1 MVFATGCG
9 CAATGA
15 ATVGFGVAACSLV
28 CVALRVCAAL
38 WDCALF
44 CTLLGTAACVCGG
57 AASLSTGR
65 GFTTGWVIAVT
76 ELATTE
82 LVLAAFLLAYS

>member
-1 MVFATGCG
+1 MAFAAGCG
-9 CAATGA
+9 CATAGA
-15 ATVGFGVAACSLV
+15 VTVGVGVAACTL
-28 CVALRVCAAL
+28 VCAAL
-38 WDCALF
+38 WLCAVF
-44 CTLLGTAACVCGG
+44 CALLGTAACVCGG
-57 AASLSTGR
+57 AATVSTGR

>member
-1 MVFATGCG
+1 MVFAAGCD
-9 CAATGA
+9 CATTGA
-15 ATVGFGVAACSLV
+15 ATVGFGVAMICAV
-28 CVALRVCAAL
+28 FWVFAAL
-38 WDCALF
+38 WVCAVF
-44 CTLLGTAACVCGG
+44 CTVLGTVACVCGG
-57 AASLSTGR
+57 AATVSTGR

>member
-1 MVFATGCG
+1 MAFAAGCG
-9 CAATGA
+9 CATTGA
-15 ATVGFGVAACSLV
+15 ATVGFGVAMICAV
-28 CVALRVCAAL
+28 FWVFAAL
-38 WDCALF
+38 WLCALF
-44 CTLLGTAACVCGG
+44 CRLLGGSAACVCGG
-57 AASLSTGR
+57 AATVSTGR